1 MRAAIALL
9 CGCVGGALAVVMA
22 WYFGDTSISEADL
35 VRFLPV
41 SDAQGYH
48 LCATSLSIVGD
59 FGVSADWCSRR
70 VLYPTML
77 ASLLS
82 WTGWSS
88 HGALLLQG
96 AITGLSIGIFA
107 LSTRALF
114 GVFVA
119 TITAALLGVYAWEFV
134 IGLFMTE
141 VPGFVFGLLG
151 LSLLLTFS
159 ETNRWTHLFIG
170 CALLSLGMT
179 ARAGAVLVL
188 PATVA
193 WTFLVSRGNL
203 RFGKALYGSAA
214 ITGILAGS
222 VVQICL
228 AWALGGNPLN
238 TGGNFSTSLYGLSTG
253 SRDWTEAYKHF
264 DWVFKQSE
272 NAAFEQVYAA
282 AIQNILQ
289 APGVFL
295 TALAQAALFFL
306 RYLFGYGVVEY
317 ANPILSA
324 LAALG
329 IVRCLLSIRSP
340 WASLLLILAAAELLT
355 APLIA
360 DSGGNRI
367 FAATIAIRTLLC
379 ALGLQVIL
387 GRIRIAFGRPANTGA
402 QSNDKQTIAAATMTG
417 LVVFLTMAA
426 PAVAPKPAA
435 ARWQEL
441 GPGCPEGLNEVIS
454 RVGRESQ
461 FVISVDRHTSVESL
475 SPFRFGRQRLLNDAR
490 LAYSWSEA
498 LLSPP
503 RSVSLLRAVNL
514 SPARFGRIEPLV
526 FIGELPTSD
535 RPISFCTKPGSHLHF
550 GNIEHQLIVHTR
562 PL

>member
-22 WYFGDTSISEADL
+22 WYFGDTSASGADL

-96 AITGLSIGIFA
+96 AITGLAIGIFA

-119 TITAALLGVYAWEFV
+119 TITAALLGVYAWEFA

-141 VPGFVFGLLG
+141 VPGLVFGLLG
-151 LSLLLTFS
+151 LSLLLAFG
-159 ETNRWTHLFIG
+159 ETNRWTHLFLG

-179 ARAGAVLVL
+179 ARSG
-188 PATVA
+188 
-193 WTFLVSRGNL
+193 RGL
-203 RFGKALYGSAA
+203 R
-214 ITGILAGS
+214 LAGDCGLDLS
-222 VVQICL
+222 REPRRSPVRQSAVWIGRHHGNSGGPSRANLPSLGVGRKPIEHRWQLFYL
-228 AWALGGNPLN
+228 AVWSFNRLAG
-238 TGGNFSTSLYGLSTG
+238 
-253 SRDWTEAYKHF
+253 RTEAYKHF
-264 DWVFKQSE
+264 DWLFKQSE

-289 APGVFL
+289 APAVFL

-306 RYLFGYGVVEY
+306 RYLFGYGIVEY

-355 APLIA
+355 
-360 DSGGNRI
+360 NR
-367 FAATIAIRTLLC
+367 R
-379 ALGLQVIL
+379 
-387 GRIRIAFGRPANTGA
+387 
-402 QSNDKQTIAAATMTG
+402 
-417 LVVFLTMAA
+417 
-426 PAVAPKPAA
+426 
-435 ARWQEL
+435 
-441 GPGCPEGLNEVIS
+441 
-454 RVGRESQ
+454 
-461 FVISVDRHTSVESL
+461 
-475 SPFRFGRQRLLNDAR
+475 
-490 LAYSWSEA
+490 
-498 LLSPP
+498 
-503 RSVSLLRAVNL
+503 
-514 SPARFGRIEPLV
+514 
-526 FIGELPTSD
+526 
-535 RPISFCTKPGSHLHF
+535 
-550 GNIEHQLIVHTR
+550 
-562 PL
+562 